1 MLAMWRRL
9 EGWFPDTVREALAR
23 TGFPDLVELVSRYRE
38 QHRIANFAA
47 NLEKLK
53 LDHSAAADA
62 EAVVQLSRRYSSILD
77 ALVLP
82 NGVSKS
88 TWANRLGRS
97 LSAVLSAVALPSAEI
112 RVLDVPSSAGLA
124 SLQCLAIVQQRYRVT
139 SYVLG
144 DKYHELLYDP
154 RRRCVFDGQGNLL
167 QVAFRKYYFSPYR
180 GRVDGNVRTILKCFR
195 FPHRLATGYLRRRY
209 RFRPDFEYRRL
220 LVVHP
225 EVERLLDQRIFQLRE
240 MDVFQPIP
248 GRYDL
253 ILSFNLLHRNY
264 FPAETIRAGVDNL
277 AASLSEGG
285 LLVLGNTDSFLALQ
299 KQNGSMVERLREG
312 SF

>member
-1 MLAMWRRL
+1 L
-9 EGWFPDTVREALAR
+9 
-23 TGFPDLVELVSRYRE
+23 PDLVGVVSRYRE

-53 LDHSAAADA
+53 LDYCGADA
-62 EAVVQLSRRYSSILD
+62 ESAAQLSRRFSSILD

-97 LSAVLSAVALPSAEI
+97 LSTVLSAVALPTAEI

-124 SLQCLAIVQQRYRVT
+124 SLQLLAILQQRYRVT

-154 RRRCVFDGQGNLL
+154 RRGCIFDAQGNLL
-167 QVAFRKYYFSPYR
+167 QVAFRKYYFSPCR
-180 GRVDGNVRTILKCFR
+180 GRADGDTGALLRCLR
-195 FPHRLATGYLRRRY
+195 LPHHLVAWYLRRRY
-209 RFRPDFEYRRL
+209 RFAPELQYRRVS
-220 LVVHP
+220 VVHP
-225 EVERLLDQRIFQLRE
+225 EVERLRARRIVQVRE

-264 FPAETIRAGVDNL
+264 FPADAIRAGVNNL

-285 LLVLGNTDSFLALQ
+285 LLILGNTDSFLALQ
-299 KQNGSMVERLREG
+299 KRNGALVARLQEG
-312 SF
+312 SFLGEAASLV